1 MVKISPMKKV
11 VIIGGSGR
19 IGSVVAER
27 LLAYDPELRITITG
41 RDAARGQRM
50 AQCLGERVGFVSVEL
65 GDASGLQQAISGA
78 ALVLHTAGPFQGTE
92 PTVLSAAIACGV
104 PYLDIADDLVFA
116 RKARALSAQAAAQ
129 GVAALVNGGVFPGMS
144 NVMAGLLAEQA
155 PAEKIAFSY
164 FIAGSGGS
172 GPAVMAST
180 FILGTTPATEFVNGQ
195 RVERTAFT
203 GGRTVSFLAPIGA
216 RSVYYL
222 ELPEVTSCFETYR
235 IPSVV
240 ARFGTSPGLWN
251 RATRLVCWLFRP
263 WLGNRKRVAS
273 FVALLLP
280 LIRLVDRWVGA
291 AIGME
296 VEAVDQSGK
305 SKRLRYVHTDT
316 LASIAAAVTAQADEL
331 LRGRIASGVHWPEEA
346 ITDKPRHLELAA
358 QGGLLIHD

>member
-1 MVKISPMKKV
+1 MKKV

-19 IGSVVAER
+19 IGSAVAER

-41 RDAARGQRM
+41 RDDARGQRI
-50 AQCLGERVGFVSVEL
+50 AQRLGARVDFVSVEL
-65 GDASGLQQAISGA
+65 SDMSGLRQVMSGA
-78 ALVLHTAGPFQGTE
+78 GLVLHTAGPFQGAE
-92 PTVLSAAIACGV
+92 PSVLSAAIDCGV

-116 RKARALSAQAAAQ
+116 RKARALSAQAAAK
-129 GVAALVNGGVFPGMS
+129 GVAALVNGGIFPGMS
-144 NVMAGLLAEQA
+144 NVMAGLLAERA
-155 PAEKIAFSY
+155 PAEKIEFSY

-180 FILGTTPATEFVNGQ
+180 FILGTTPATEFVDGN

-203 GGRTVSFLAPIGA
+203 GGRSVSFLAPVGA

-235 IPSVV
+235 IPHVV

-251 RATRLVCWLFRP
+251 HATRLVCWLLRP
-263 WLGNRKRVAS
+263 WLSNRKRVAS

-280 LIRLVDRWVGA
+280 LIRLIDRVVGA

-296 VEAVDQSGK
+296 VEAVDRSGK
-305 SKRLRYVHTDT
+305 SWRLRYLHPHT

-331 LRGRIASGVHWPEEA
+331 LQGRIASGVHWPEEA
-346 ITDKPRHLELAA
+346 IKDKQRHLELAA
-358 QGGLLIHD
+358 QGGVLIHD